1 MKKYLVSIFFAFFC
15 FNALFSQNPQIS
27 GRFEQKKGLL
37 ILSDDVRIV
46 QDKTDKYSSLGGY
59 HLFIRKKPGIE
70 SVMLTETTKDPEG
83 KADSYAYRAEEYNPI
98 NGDEI
103 RYLNGKILDSKY
115 SKFSL
120 IDSTPE
126 SDEIFGTAF
135 HIFIPSQLAY
145 GYPWTR
151 NGTVK
156 IGKGTFINIRA
167 FEKKYG
173 DYTGDYADNPFM
185 FDFRKPVVKENVQK
199 TKTALESEKTQEIE
213 QKTKENEIQKNEPVS
228 EPKVLES
235 PENEKKSNLPEIKK
249 EAESP
254 KNPEVKEESKK
265 ENPKY
270 ENSDSDDEKEVILTD
285 EYNSVAA
292 EKFKEISE
300 FGGGKMIFSKGPKSL
315 PDDIMKS
322 LDEISPKDK
331 VDVVFA
337 IDTTGSMKDDMQKLK
352 TVWLPALR
360 EKIKSF
366 GEIRLG
372 LLLYRDYGDSYNY
385 MNLPVKR
392 FDFTDDFDSFSKNLL
407 GVKIIGKEGGDI
419 PEAVYEALYASMY
432 YYKWRQNAQR
442 KIILIGDA
450 EPHPRPRGFGKIS
463 KDLVSGMAQ
472 KRNITIDAIIVPDK
486 TTATAKK

>member
-15 FNALFSQNPQIS
+15 FNALFSQNPQIPERS
-27 GRFEQKKGLL
+27 DQKKGLL
-37 ILSDDVRIV
+37 IISDDVRIV
-46 QDKTDKYSSLGGY
+46 QDKTDEFSPLGGY
-59 HLFIRKKPGIE
+59 HLFIRKKPEIE

-83 KADSYAYRAEEYNPI
+83 KADSYAYRAEEYNTI

-126 SDEIFGTAF
+126 ADEIFGTAF
-135 HIFIPSQLAY
+135 HIFIPRQLAY
-145 GYPWTR
+145 GYPWSR

-185 FDFRKPVVKENVQK
+185 FDFRKPVSKENVQ
-199 TKTALESEKTQEIE
+199 KTALESEKT
-213 QKTKENEIQKNEPVS
+213 KENEILKNEPVS
-228 EPKVLES
+228 EPKVLEYF
-235 PENEKKSNLPEIKK
+235 ENEKKSNLPEVKK

-254 KNPEVKEESKK
+254 KTPEVKENPKA
-265 ENPKY
+265 ENPKN
-270 ENSDSDDEKEVILTD
+270 ENSDSDDEKEVVLTD

-292 EKFKEISE
+292 EKFKEIAE

-322 LDEISPKDK
+322 LDEISPKEK

-337 IDTTGSMKDDMQKLK
+337 IDTTGSMKDDMQQLK
-352 TVWLPALR
+352 TVWLPSLR

-366 GEIRLG
+366 GNLRLA

-432 YYKWRQNAQR
+432 YYKWRQDAQR

-486 TTATAKK
+486 TSTAADKK

>member
-27 GRFEQKKGLL
+27 ERLEQKKGLL

-83 KADSYAYRAEEYNPI
+83 KADSYAYRAEEYNSI

-103 RYLNGKILDSKY
+103 RYLNGKILESKY

-126 SDEIFGTAF
+126 ADEIFGAAF

-185 FDFRKPVVKENVQK
+185 FDFRKPVVKENLQK
-199 TKTALESEKTQEIE
+199 IKTAQKIEKTQAAE
-213 QKTKENEIQKNEPVS
+213 QKPKENEIQKSEPVS
-228 EPKVLES
+228 ELKVLES
-235 PENEKKSNLPEIKK
+235 PEIKK

-254 KNPEVKEESKK
+254 KTPEIKEESKI
-265 ENPKY
+265 ENPKD
-270 ENSDSDDEKEVILTD
+270 ENSDSDDEKEVVLTD

-322 LDEISPKDK
+322 FDEISPKDK

-337 IDTTGSMKDDMQKLK
+337 IDTTGSMKDDMQQLK

-432 YYKWRQNAQR
+432 YYKWRQDAQR

-486 TTATAKK
+486 TTATVSAGKK